1 MEQFGQ
7 IFIQLSQ
14 LVHLKAFSDFKFLEL
29 YRIPMAILNENGNL
43 LYKLLIVADK
53 CLFKVLADPVDV
65 VHPLLKLDL
74 INLCLEI
81 IPIDLPE
88 LTYLLVDLA
97 DHLVQLISDR
107 HNFFQEHTYLI
118 FVFTLFAYEFRE
130 AFRG

>member
-14 LVHLKAFSDFKFLEL
+14 LVHLIAFSDFKFLEL

-74 INLCLEI
+74 INLLVARCHSCY
-81 IPIDLPE
+81 DKMQLP
-88 LTYLLVDLA
+88 LA
-97 DHLVQLISDR
+97 CPQVTSL
-107 HNFFQEHTYLI
+107 
-118 FVFTLFAYEFRE
+118 
-130 AFRG
+130 